1 MKSKQRNILLGA
13 AAVVLIGVLSYSSYI
28 SQTKNVEVPNKVVDK
43 ITAKTELYKNDKYKF
58 EMQRPSSWKVADGDR
73 NVAFTFKTEDGHDA
87 ELMIDTFGPMKL
99 TSGWMTKNTLQIGD
113 EKGYRDSSYHCGDG
127 TPNGNK
133 CTGVIMYR
141 TPKMFNKGFNFEF
154 HIIGVDAIKI
164 TEGQNDPAVL
174 FPNDVATLD
183 KIMQGFK
190 FTE

>member
-73 NVAFTFKTEDGHDA
+73 NVAFTFKTEDGHDV
-87 ELMIDTFGPMKL
+87 ELMLAPFGPMKF
-99 TSGWMTKNTLQIGD
+99 SKEWITKNVLQIGN
-113 EKGYRDSSYHCGDG
+113 EKGYRDGFYHCGDG

-133 CTGVIMYR
+133 CIGAITYS
-141 TPKMFNKGFNFEF
+141 TPKMFSKGFNFEF
-154 HIIGVDAIKI
+154 HIIGVDSTKI
-164 TEGQNDPAVL
+164 AEGQDDPAVL

-183 KIMQGFK
+183 KLMQGFK